1 MGTRHTRLYA
11 YPQNR
16 CFSSSHIVNV
26 VTLVTLVSVVLS
38 LLSLWSCHS
47 CHCGLVTLF
56 TLFTLFTLVTLVTLV
71 LLLSLF
77 SRSHYTVVHTVLT
90 NPILFDKAI
99 NLKLAKLSKS
109 PTYILPS
116 TTSRLTI

>member
-1 MGTRHTRLYA
+1 MHG
-11 YPQNR
+11 
-16 CFSSSHIVNV
+16 IW
-26 VTLVTLVSVVLS
+26 S
-38 LLSLWSCHS
+38 L
-47 CHCGLVTLF
+47 
-56 TLFTLFTLVTLVTLV
+56 TLVTLVTLV

-77 SRSHYTVVHTVLT
+77 SRSHYTVVHIVLT

-116 TTSRLTI
+116 TTSRLTIKQTEDSIYAHQPPDCAIERINVKSKACNPRYFHNQSHGQHVHLPIPSLNKI